1 MIAYAMTRR
10 SNPRRMDCPK
20 SGRRRGG
27 LSGWLVAFGLSCFTG
42 SLHPQIPE
50 QYPPPL
56 IHTPANHPA
65 DRVLIVN
72 VDGMDAIDLANWV
85 KSYPESTLAGLSR
98 RGVTYTNAH
107 VPWPDSAAG
116 MLAFATGGSPI
127 STEIFSSHGFDRALS
142 PGGPAC
148 VATGAELNLDLT
160 PPILPRDPEHNCAE
174 LTPHALTKVNSIFD
188 LVHAGGGRTAWA
200 GDNAAYADLLRGPSG
215 NALDDVFVPA
225 PSPHPTSLIESAK
238 FGDEARVGALLG
250 WINGKPEVV
259 PRLFG
264 ITLMSVDAAQ
274 RNTALLFQTPTGNA
288 VDTAVQH
295 AFEQIDKQLGLIV
308 AELKKT
314 GLDNSTWIVITAA
327 HGRAPSGTTLR
338 LIDPA
343 RIRAIAQ
350 MSAHKDLALVTADT
364 VGLVWLKRPRALA
377 AVLQAYR
384 AQMTELGIG
393 EIYSGEKLR
402 LIMNS
407 ADEDSRVPDLI
418 LQPQADVI
426 WMRKG
431 DDQPQMHGGF
441 SDEQNHVALLVS
453 GRQLTGRVDKT
464 PVPTTQIAPLILR
477 ILGMEKMDLRALHQE
492 HTPALPG
499 IF

>member
-1 MIAYAMTRR
+1 VIALAKTRR
-10 SNPRRMDCPK
+10 S
-20 SGRRRGG
+20 SWVVALG
-27 LSGWLVAFGLSCFTG
+27 LICFTG

-72 VDGMDAIDLANWV
+72 IDGMDAIDLANWV
-85 KSYPESTLAGLSR
+85 KARPESALAGLSR
-98 RGVTYTNAH
+98 RAVTYTNAH

-127 STEIFSSHGFDRALS
+127 STGIFSSHGFDRALS
-142 PGGPAC
+142 PGGPGCTAI
-148 VATGAELNLDLT
+148 GAELNLDLP

-174 LTPHALTKVNSIFD
+174 LLPHALTKVNSVFD
-188 LVHAGGGRTAWA
+188 MVHAGGGRTAWA
-200 GDNAAYADLLRGPSG
+200 ADNAAYADLLRGPSG

-225 PSPHPTSLIESAK
+225 PSPNMRSLIESAK
-238 FGDEARVGALLG
+238 FGDEARVRTLLG
-250 WINGKPEVV
+250 WINGKPELV

-264 ITLMSVDAAQ
+264 ITLTSADAAQ
-274 RNTALLFQTPTGNA
+274 RSTALLFQTQTNHTGQTGNA
-288 VDTAVQH
+288 VDSGVQQ

-314 GLDNSTWIVITAA
+314 GLDGSTWIVVTASY
-327 HGRAPSGTTLR
+327 GRVLSSATLR

-343 RIRAIAQ
+343 RVQAVAQ

-364 VGLVWLKRPRALA
+364 VGLVWLKRPSALV

-407 ADEDSRVPDLI
+407 ADEDSRMPDLI
-418 LQPQADVI
+418 LQPQAGVI

-431 DDQPQMHGGF
+431 DDAPQMHGGF